1 MATAR
6 QKQLTTMHFQRAIS
20 ACRLPLAFNAEP
32 LKTEAATLAAS
43 DWQAHFN
50 NSIYQGNWSA
60 AALRAVPGSH
70 NAIYSDPNAET
81 WADTELLGRCPHLQ
95 AALNQFA
102 CPLLS
107 ARLLRLAPGAVIHEH
122 RDHGLGLDVGEV
134 RIHLV
139 IATNPD
145 VECRID
151 GNVYQWAAGEC
162 WYADFS
168 LPHFFANRG
177 DTERVHLVLDCKV
190 NDWLL
195 ALLATAE
202 QATPNAPSLPP
213 LTVTWLHQQ
222 VQDNPELHRQL
233 FAINTSDTF
242 IAALANVAERSGHRL
257 DEPEL
262 RQIMRQNHRA
272 WIERNLP

>member
-1 MATAR
+1 MPAQTP
-6 QKQLTTMHFQRAIS
+6 TS
-20 ACRLPLAFNAEP
+20 ACRLPLAFDAAQ
-32 LKTEAATLAAS
+32 LQADVATLAPT

-50 NSIYQGNWSA
+50 NSIYQGDWSA

-81 WADTELLGRCPHLQ
+81 WADTELLEHCPHLQ
-95 AALNQFA
+95 AALSQFA

-107 ARLLRLAPGAVIHEH
+107 ARLLRLAPSAVINEH

-139 IATNPD
+139 ISTNPD

-151 GNVYQWAAGEC
+151 GESYRWAAGEC

-195 ALLATAE
+195 ALLATAG

-213 LTVTWLHQQ
+213 LTVTWLHRQ

-233 FAINTSDTF
+233 FAINSSDAF
-242 IAALANVAERSGHRL
+242 IAALARVAESSGHTL
-257 DEPEL
+257 DEPAL
-262 RQIMRQNHRA
+262 RQMMRQNHRA